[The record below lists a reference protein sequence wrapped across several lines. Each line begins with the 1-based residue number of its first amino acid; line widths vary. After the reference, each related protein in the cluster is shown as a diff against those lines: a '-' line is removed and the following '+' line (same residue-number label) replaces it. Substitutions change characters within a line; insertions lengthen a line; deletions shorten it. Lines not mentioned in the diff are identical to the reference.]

1 MQDSIFTKIIKGE
14 IPSHTIHE
22 TDSVIAFLDI
32 YPISKGHTLV
42 VPKKQVEFL
51 WDLEDDDYQDLMAT
65 TKKIARHLR
74 EVLDVPYIGVKV
86 VGTDVPHTHIHLVPF
101 VRPHEF
107 HYQPPMEGEV
117 DHAALAEVANQLRFN

>member
-14 IPSHTIHE
+14 IPSHTVYE

-74 EVLDVPYIGVKV
+74 EVLGVPYVGVKV

-101 VRPHEF
+101 VRAHEF

-117 DHAALAEVANQLRFN
+117 DHEALAEVASQLRFN